1 MNSSS
6 SGNVT
11 SLNINAGGFVG
22 KIGILKSV
30 TMGFSDCVHSGV
42 VSGKSQLGG
51 FIGSFDQIPSAVLT
65 LTKCVNSGNIT
76 GSDTDSGN
84 VAGGFVGCISNN
96 NLNMTI
102 SDCVQ
107 NGSITGRSFSGGLV
121 GRITSSSYVYSCVLA
136 ITNTVSGGT
145 ISASGNV
152 CGMFCVDSRDNYN
165 VNTSVYN
172 SISMGNV
179 NAGAATAYGITNNI
193 TEARNVVSMG
203 KVIGSSQSH
212 SFWGES
218 TDADLFY
225 GLKTECKN
233 CVEDGAT
240 VFVKNERNGLYTIDG
255 SGERV
260 DEKLNKQTENQGYGA
275 MWTFDLSL
283 STNYVNVTVGKPV
296 NGYILVDSVKPL
308 EQLSDLCGV
317 FMGTCTI
324 VDQKTKMPINEPI
337 FNDTMISFCFQ
348 VSVSGIVKKTLYVE
362 MDTQMKDI
370 GGLSAYFNKQYEVK
384 NADDKTTL
392 YDESFVVSSDMNILV
407 VNKLRVTFG
416 SPISTS
422 YYVHPGDTLD
432 EIRQKHRIPI
442 QFDDFIVIVNGTKQV
457 LYKTSTIGRD
467 T

>member
-172 SISMGNV
+172 SISMGNI
-179 NAGAATAYGITNNI
+179 NASTGTAYGIANNI
-193 TEARNVVSMG
+193 TEARNVVSMS

-275 MWTFDLSL
+275 MLTFDLSL

-296 NGYILVDSVKPL
+296 NGYILVDSVKSL
-308 EQLSDLCGV
+308 
-317 FMGTCTI
+317 
-324 VDQKTKMPINEPI
+324 
-337 FNDTMISFCFQ
+337 
-348 VSVSGIVKKTLYVE
+348 
-362 MDTQMKDI
+362 
-370 GGLSAYFNKQYEVK
+370 
-384 NADDKTTL
+384 
-392 YDESFVVSSDMNILV
+392 
-407 VNKLRVTFG
+407 
-416 SPISTS
+416 
-422 YYVHPGDTLD
+422 
-432 EIRQKHRIPI
+432 
-442 QFDDFIVIVNGTKQV
+442 
-457 LYKTSTIGRD
+457 
-467 T
+467 